1 MKIIK
6 ISTFLYILPLLSL
19 HSREAKEYDNDVNYD
34 ESKTPHYDLPKLLV
48 TPEGKKIKSPEEWNE
63 IRRPQILS
71 LFSNLIY
78 GRGPEPS
85 SPIKIDFKV
94 VKEDEDFMKG
104 KATRK
109 DIDISIGNSSGNM
122 TMRFIIFSPNNV
134 EGPAPAFLKHS
145 FNNTR
150 SNDFDASPFRK
161 GKLKNGAE
169 VAVKIQ
175 RPGLREQITL
185 DLYIVRNI
193 ANWLN
198 KNIKFIYVI
207 KHAKYVLF
215 K

>member
-6 ISTFLYILPLLSL
+6 ISTLLYILPLLSL

-48 TPEGKKIKSPEEWNE
+48 TPEGKKIKSPEEWNK

-78 GRGPEPS
+78 GRVPEPS

-94 VKEDEDFMKG
+94 VKEDENFMKG

-122 TMRFIIFSPNNV
+122 TMRFIVFSPNNV

-161 GKLKNGAE
+161 GKLKNGWPLGEFFDRGYGFCAVYHEDLVKHNE
-169 VAVKIQ
+169 VSFGKSIH
-175 RPGLREQITL
+175 
-185 DLYIVRNI
+185 
-193 ANWLN
+193 
-198 KNIKFIYVI
+198 K
-207 KHAKYVLF
+207 LF
-215 K
+215 YPK